1 MKRVFIPLF
10 ILFLLLSQACNQDT
24 LTTSSIQP
32 SLSVLFSSRTSDND
46 HEELPE
52 GSHILLN
59 AQGGLELK
67 NELFTLSGAQ
77 WCCETNLE
85 WNDLQKETSITA
97 LYPVYEDKSYSF
109 ANLYTDKGLEDILI
123 AQDTFSTKSKI
134 ELNFKHLF
142 AKLTININPSLLEG
156 LNEIRLTVPTIISD
170 ISTKEGT
177 LSLTEESHTTV
188 RENNGSSE
196 YSFLVPPLTNCTLS
210 LTLIR
215 SDNSLYETN
224 LAPHTFESGFQY
236 TCNLLPN
243 DSRPGIRTAEDLI
256 AFSQLING
264 KYEGDKTL
272 ADFGEQVNGTTIYRL
287 LEDIVFTEEECSR
300 LQPIGGLAT
309 KAFSDTFDGEG
320 HTISKLI
327 LPDESA
333 LNKYTGLFGY
343 LDSAAVVKNIH
354 IDQAT
359 SVTNPYCNQ
368 TGIIAAKN
376 YGTID
381 HCSVTNSKI
390 YSVEYGSIGL
400 ISANSSGYITN
411 CYSQNNTIQVQSYT
425 YAGGI
430 AGTAEGYILNCFTQD
445 NTFIEKGTKHR
456 VSCIIGASSGR
467 SRLTIENCY
476 THHSTS
482 NTYWGAAIGTS
493 NKATIKGFYYNK
505 GSYYYEKTS
514 TTSSNIY
521 KYDTN
526 YCINSSPV
534 IQLLNEWIATTGDN
548 TYKEHKFRSW
558 NMEDE
563 RIYFSE

>member
-1 MKRVFIPLF
+1 MEK
-10 ILFLLLSQACNQDT
+10 
-24 LTTSSIQP
+24 
-32 SLSVLFSSRTSDND
+32 
-46 HEELPE
+46 LPE

-59 AQGGLELK
+59 AQGSLELE
-67 NELFTLSGAQ
+67 NELFTLKESQ
-77 WCCETNLE
+77 WYSETNLE
-85 WNDLQKETSITA
+85 WNEPQKETFITA

-109 ANLYTDKGLEDILI
+109 ANLYTEKGLEDVLI
-123 AQDTFSTKSKI
+123 AQDTLSTQSKI

-142 AKLTININPSLLEG
+142 AKLSINIDPSLLEE
-156 LNEIRLTVPTIISD
+156 LNEIRLTVPVKISD

-177 LSLTEESHTTV
+177 LSLTEESHTTI
-188 RENNGSSE
+188 RENDGSNE
-196 YSFLVPPLTNCTLS
+196 YSFLLPPLTNCVLS
-210 LTLIR
+210 LTLVR
-215 SDNSLYETN
+215 SDNSLYETH

-264 KYEGDKTL
+264 KYKGERTL

-287 LEDIVFTEEECSR
+287 LEDIVLSEEECSR

-343 LDSAAVVKNIH
+343 IDSVGVVKNIH

-359 SVTNPYCNQ
+359 TVTSPYCNQ

-381 HCSVTNSKI
+381 RCSVTNSTI

-411 CYSQNNTIQVQSYT
+411 CYCQDNTILVQSYT

-445 NTFIEKGTKHR
+445 NTFIEKGSKHR
-456 VSCIIGASSGR
+456 VSCITGASSGR

-482 NTYWGAAIGTS
+482 NTYWGAAIGAS
-493 NKATIKGFYYNK
+493 NKVTINGFYYNK
-505 GSYYYEKTS
+505 GTYYYEKTS
-514 TTSSNIY
+514 TTPSNIY
-521 KYDTN
+521 KYDTD

-534 IQLLNEWIATTGDN
+534 IQLLNEWITTTGFN
-548 TYKEHKFRSW
+548 TYKEHSFRNW
-558 NMEDE
+558 NMEE
-563 RIYFSE
+563 GRIYFSE